1 MRLVWGAVGVAIILG
16 IAYFVNEDRLAKQR
30 MEQVRWAPIEH
41 CANDVVFS
49 EFEKFRYRPTDWNEV
64 LEQLVTPNAE
74 RDLAKRMQ
82 KKCDGLAM
90 LDGDAKELSKKPKP

>member
-41 CANDVVFS
+41 VPMTLSIVNLNS
-49 EFEKFRYRPTDWNEV
+49 TDIAP
-64 LEQLVTPNAE
+64 QTG
-74 RDLAKRMQ
+74 M
-82 KKCDGLAM
+82 KCLNS
-90 LDGDAKELSKKPKP
+90 L